1 MYGNDFGWGRPLT
14 VQSGVAN
21 KFDGQLT
28 VFPGPEERSMDLE
41 ACLSPEKL
49 LAGSCES
56 AT

>member
-1 MYGNDFGWGRPLT
+1 VYGNDFGWGRPLT